1 MIFKFLLLSDEIDNF
16 KREITIDS
24 EATFLDLNNA
34 ILDAVGYTKDQMTS
48 FFICGDDWSKLT
60 EITLVEMD
68 TSSEV
73 DNYIME
79 NTVLSSLLEDEKQK
93 LLFVFDYFT
102 ERAFFMELSEIVL
115 NKSQS
120 KAICTVTKGNPPE
133 QMMAFDDSLDLSAS
147 PTAFDEDLY
156 GDEFYDM
163 DELDPNGFE
172 GLDTLE
178 NYGGSNPYDD

>member
-1 MIFKFLLLSDEIDNF
+1 MIFRFLLLSDETDNF

-48 FFICGDDWSKLT
+48 FFICDDDWSKLT
-60 EITLVEMD
+60 EITLIEMD

-79 NTVLSSLLEDEKQK
+79 DTVLSSLLEDEKQK
-93 LLFVFDYFT
+93 MLFVFDYLT
-102 ERAFFMELSEIVL
+102 DRAFFMELSEIVL
-115 NKSQS
+115 NKSQA
-120 KAICTVTKGNPPE
+120 KAVCTLSKGNPPE
-133 QMMAFDDSLDLSAS
+133 QIIAFDDLTDVSSSAS
-147 PTAFDEDLY
+147 AFDEELY
-156 GDEFYDM
+156 GDEYYDM

-172 GLDTLE
+172 GLDALE